1 VIKLQRAD
9 KSYKDPFVDF
19 IKSKPWHWFITIPI
33 GLCDEDEIMKRLRA
47 IEAAL
52 CGKYLVNRYNKLSDK
67 ARFSTVVAFEGE
79 VRLGNR
85 HAHLLAYVP
94 SPTKKRVPQSMLIN
108 LFPSEFRFLWKKFDI
123 LSARGAR
130 QYKARN
136 YDLWT
141 TIAISPANIAR
152 NVYTVKNVRRD
163 PVPWSRFEFVRPPKF
178 KKFSNENLSVIR
190 NRDRQRKAALG
201 LQT

>member
-1 VIKLQRAD
+1 L
-9 KSYKDPFVDF
+9 
-19 IKSKPWHWFITIPI
+19 HWFITITI
-33 GLCDEDEIMKRLRA
+33 GLCDDDDEIMKRLRA

-52 CGKYLVNRYNKLSDK
+52 CGKYLVNRYNKLPDT
-67 ARFSTVVAFEGE
+67 ARFSMVVAFEGE
-79 VRLGNR
+79 VRLGTR
-85 HAHLLAYVP
+85 HAHLTAYIP
-94 SPTKKRVPQSMLIN
+94 SPTKKRIPQSMLIN

-123 LSARGAR
+123 FSARGGK

-141 TIAISPANIAR
+141 TITISPANVAR
-152 NVYTVKNVRRD
+152 NVYTVKDVRRD

-190 NRDRQRKAALG
+190 NRDRQKQAVRG
-201 LQT
+201 VRVV

>member
-1 VIKLQRAD
+1 
-9 KSYKDPFVDF
+9 
-19 IKSKPWHWFITIPI
+19 
-33 GLCDEDEIMKRLRA
+33 M
-47 IEAAL
+47 
-52 CGKYLVNRYNKLSDK
+52 
-67 ARFSTVVAFEGE
+67 
-79 VRLGNR
+79 
-85 HAHLLAYVP
+85 
-94 SPTKKRVPQSMLIN
+94 
-108 LFPSEFRFLWKKFDI
+108 
-123 LSARGAR
+123 LSARDAQ

-141 TIAISPANIAR
+141 TIAITPANDAR

-190 NRDRQRKAALG
+190 NRDRQKKAALG

>member
-1 VIKLQRAD
+1 VIKLQTSD
-9 KSYKDPFVDF
+9 QSYKNSFVEF

-33 GLCDEDEIMKRLRA
+33 GLVDDEDEIMKRLRA

-52 CGKYLVNRYNKLSDK
+52 CGKYLVNRYDRLPDT
-67 ARFSTVVAFEGE
+67 ARYSMVVAFEGE

-85 HAHLLAYVP
+85 HAHLSVYVP
-94 SPTKKRVPQSMLIN
+94 SPTKKRIQQSMLIN
-108 LFPSEFRFLWKKFDI
+108 IFPSEFRFLWKKFDI
-123 LSARGAR
+123 LSARGAQ
-130 QYKARN
+130 QYKARY

-190 NRDRQRKAALG
+190 NRDRQRKAVLG
-201 LQT
+201 L

>member
-1 VIKLQRAD
+1 MIKLQHSD

-33 GLCDEDEIMKRLRA
+33 GLCDDEDEIMKRLRA

-52 CGKYLVNRYNKLSDK
+52 CGKYLVNRYNKLPDT
-67 ARFSTVVAFEGE
+67 ARFSMVVAFEGE
-79 VRLGNR
+79 VMLGNR
-85 HAHLLAYVP
+85 HAHLSAYVP
-94 SPTKKRVPQSMLIN
+94 SPTKRSIPQSMLIS

-123 LSARGAR
+123 LSARDTK

-141 TIAISPANIAR
+141 TIAIRPANAAR

-178 KKFSNENLSVIR
+178 KCLSEEFL
-190 NRDRQRKAALG
+190 NRMNHL
-201 LQT
+201 